1 MYKDRVENL
10 TPGTIFY
17 INGVP
22 RYDKYIATNYD
33 EAGGL
38 LAVSVY
44 DGTEIHL
51 NLDSYVYVPLDY
63 ELPDFLQDIRA
74 KDIINGETFLWYDAE
89 HESYLIL
96 IKIKQDVNNTYLKC
110 ICVNDGIVHHIFC
123 EDSVCR
129 IKNRFLCQ

>member
-1 MYKDRVENL
+1 MYKERVENL
-10 TPGTIFY
+10 APGTIFY
-17 INGVP
+17 LHDVN

-44 DGTEIHL
+44 DGAEIHL
-51 NLDSYVYVPLDY
+51 NLDSCVYVPVDY
-63 ELPDFLQDIRA
+63 ELPDFLQDVKA
-74 KDIINGETFLWYDAE
+74 KDVINGETFLWYDAE

-96 IKIKQDVNNTYLKC
+96 IKIKQDVSYTYLKC
-110 ICVNDGIVHHIFC
+110 VCVNDGIIHYVFR